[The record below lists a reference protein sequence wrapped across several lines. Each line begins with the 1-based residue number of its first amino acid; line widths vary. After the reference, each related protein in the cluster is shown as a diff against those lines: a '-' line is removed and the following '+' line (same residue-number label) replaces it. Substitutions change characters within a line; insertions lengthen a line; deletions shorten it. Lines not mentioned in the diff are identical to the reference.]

1 VLGPGVRHYSETANT
16 PALTVSPLVLSAFI
30 SCYTLFLHVYL
41 AYRIY
46 TTILGL
52 SWLYK
57 LCFLG
62 SESSIDQWW
71 RGQSARAEAVAAVQ
85 MQPDQ
90 SDRNTIEKIR
100 KAL

>member
-1 VLGPGVRHYSETANT
+1 
-16 PALTVSPLVLSAFI
+16 
-30 SCYTLFLHVYL
+30 
-41 AYRIY
+41 
-46 TTILGL
+46 
-52 SWLYK
+52 LYK